1 MKNRR
6 PARAG
11 PSDPRR
17 PAAAACGPGRAPAE
31 WGERTGTA
39 QPGGQRPAGEASRI
53 PGNGGGPAADQ
64 SPLVWL
70 LGNDHP
76 AADRSIDWRG
86 GIPSLIDPD
95 TLIVDMTTLTE
106 DAIYQ
111 IDRRMLGHIQKS
123 IRDKFFG
130 GGSTIV
136 VIMSAMVWAP
146 PPDAATRGPIFSFDG
161 SLDPYAYS
169 NYHVL
174 PTVPEIVQAGGGRR
188 ILSDTG
194 HDFKAYLD
202 AVSHFNFYIEGHD
215 PTIRMGY
222 GGPRYYLERVDG
234 QDIRD
239 NSGHYLGFTLV
250 VTEAV
255 DEMRTRRVGNTGKLV
270 FLPPYTEPAAD
281 AIGKIL
287 SACRK
292 ALLPCRPASGPAAGP
307 ASAPEIQPGGHAP
320 QREMAPGLTV
330 AENGPTADPLP
341 LLPAGGAGRGGAAGH
356 GTAPPGG
363 GGGLP
368 AAGNGHARDAFLSY
382 HHEAK
387 DGVARPLAEGLEKR
401 GVTVWWDSTAM
412 KISDTLS
419 DKIREGLNG
428 ARCGV
433 VIVSR
438 GYLDSGWGQTELGAM
453 FLKNFPIFP
462 VLHGVTAEEAQ
473 KKLPAL
479 SGKLMRPWDD
489 RAEPLMDEIA
499 REIKKRCGH
508 EDGGAR
514 RSSAAPYP
522 AVRGAA
528 SEIRAQVSDLRG
540 RRDEILGHRRLLYA
554 KGAELEEAVVDAFR
568 ALGFAEAKQM
578 AGADQA
584 DCIIDINAG
593 GYLHGLVEVKGAD
606 GRTGERHI
614 AQCAKWV
621 DKAHEADGKPSK
633 GIFVSNQHR
642 SAEYPGSTKDRLWFE
657 EKELEYAKM
666 RDICII
672 PSCVLFEAVK
682 RALDEEAPV
691 RAEMAARIA
700 GTGGVL
706 ERVF

>member
-1 MKNRR
+1 M
-6 PARAG
+6 
-11 PSDPRR
+11 
-17 PAAAACGPGRAPAE
+17 
-31 WGERTGTA
+31 
-39 QPGGQRPAGEASRI
+39 
-53 PGNGGGPAADQ
+53 
-64 SPLVWL
+64 
-70 LGNDHP
+70 GNDHP
-76 AADRSIDWRG
+76 GADRSLGWDG
-86 GIPSLIDPD
+86 SFGNLSDPD
-95 TLIVDMTTLTE
+95 VVIVDLAGLTRDVLQRIDKDTLDQAQASIWDKLLYGGTVVV
-106 DAIYQ
+106 ITQ
-111 IDRRMLGHIQKS
+111 PKLS
-123 IRDKFFG
+123 IRP
-130 GGSTIV
+130 GSPPTGRP
-136 VIMSAMVWAP
+136 AGLYGRAAP
-146 PPDAATRGPIFSFDG
+146 AGPC
-161 SLDPYAYS
+161 AYS
-169 NYHVL
+169 NYHILPINIVTTTVQDNSVIKAADGHRFKGYIDAVKSYNFLIKVDENLPPHSASEPPAKLRWLHEWDITNNSGCVL
-174 PTVPEIVQAGGGRR
+174 GLVLEVEELDHHGRLRQAPRPGHLVLLPPPTEPIGEAIGR
-188 ILSDTG
+188 ILS
-194 HDFKAYLD
+194 
-202 AVSHFNFYIEGHD
+202 V
-215 PTIRMGY
+215 Y
-222 GGPRYYLERVDG
+222 GK
-234 QDIRD
+234 
-239 NSGHYLGFTLV
+239 T
-250 VTEAV
+250 A
-255 DEMRTRRVGNTGKLV
+255 
-270 FLPPYTEPAAD
+270 PAD
-281 AIGKIL
+281 
-287 SACRK
+287 
-292 ALLPCRPASGPAAGP
+292 RPVEQPA
-307 ASAPEIQPGGHAP
+307 
-320 QREMAPGLTV
+320 QREKAAEAAP
-330 AENGPTADPLP
+330 AKNGDATGRRPP
-341 LLPAGGAGRGGAAGH
+341 LPAGGAGRGGVAGH
-356 GTAPPGG
+356 DTAPPGG

-453 FLKNFPIFP
+453 FLKDFPIFP

-568 ALGFAEAKQM
+568 VLGFAEAKQM

-614 AQCAKWV
+614 AQCARRV

-633 GIFVSNQHR
+633 GIFVPNQHR

-672 PSCVLFEAVK
+672 PSCILFEAVK